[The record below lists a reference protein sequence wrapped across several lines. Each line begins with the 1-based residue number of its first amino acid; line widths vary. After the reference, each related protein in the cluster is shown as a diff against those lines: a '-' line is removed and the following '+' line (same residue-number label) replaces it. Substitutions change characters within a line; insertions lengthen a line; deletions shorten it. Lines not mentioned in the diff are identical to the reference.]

1 MKKRIVFQY
10 VLRGLLSI
18 ICKNTLRVE
27 QDHAPCI
34 TDPIIFFPILLKS
47 PSLQGWERVM
57 SGLNMNDARY
67 IDVEI
72 DWKKNREN
80 D

>member
-18 ICKNTLRVE
+18 ICKNMLRVE

-34 TDPIIFFPILLKS
+34 TDPIFFY
-47 PSLQGWERVM
+47 PSFKNRQVYRDEKEQCT
-57 SGLNMNDARY
+57 GLNMNNVRY
-67 IDVEI
+67 IDC
-72 DWKKNREN
+72 KKK
-80 D
+80 

>member
-18 ICKNTLRVE
+18 ICKNMLRVE

-34 TDPIIFFPILLKS
+34 TDPIFFY
-47 PSLQGWERVM
+47 PSF
-57 SGLNMNDARY
+57 
-67 IDVEI
+67 
-72 DWKKNREN
+72 KNRQVYRDEKE
-80 D
+80 